1 MHFTKKTVS
10 EKRSDLI
17 KNLKSKK
24 LLRFPGAYN
33 PLCAKLIVEIGF
45 DGVYVSGGVMSND
58 LGLPDIGLTCF
69 GLANLFLLYPQ
80 VQFYMKIL
88 CFIYLVYLGWKMIGS
103 FSMVQK
109 ETGRPL
115 RFYEASLFQ
124 FINPKAWSI
133 AVTVASGFFPT
144 DENIFIGVAFVT
156 ITAAAICFP
165 TISLWALFG
174 SGLRRFVTDIKI
186 KKIIEYLLAVLL
198 VLTGLFILLK

>member
-1 MHFTKKTVS
+1 MITFTLFTALATFYFTMFITPGPNNAMLTASGMKFGFIRTLPH
-10 EKRSDLI
+10 LI
-17 KNLKSKK
+17 
-24 LLRFPGAYN
+24 GI
-33 PLCAKLIVEIGF
+33 PLGHILQ
-45 DGVYVSGGVMSND
+45 
-58 LGLPDIGLTCF
+58 IGLTCF

-88 CFIYLVYLGWKMIGS
+88 CFLYLLYLGWKMIGS
-103 FSMVQK
+103 FSMTQI

-144 DENIFIGVAFVT
+144 EENILVGVLFVT
-156 ITAAAICFP
+156 ITAAVICFP

-174 SGLRRFVTDIKI
+174 SGIRKFVNEVKT
-186 KKIIEYLLAVLL
+186 KKIIEYLLALL
-198 VLTGLFILLK
+198 LLLTGLFILLK

>member
-1 MHFTKKTVS
+1 MISFALFSTLATFYFTMFFTPGPNNAMLTASGMKFGFVKTLPH
-10 EKRSDLI
+10 LI
-17 KNLKSKK
+17 
-24 LLRFPGAYN
+24 G
-33 PLCAKLIVEIGF
+33 IT
-45 DGVYVSGGVMSND
+45 
-58 LGLPDIGLTCF
+58 LGHVLQISLTCF

-88 CFIYLVYLGWKMIGS
+88 CFLYLLYLGWKMIGS

-133 AVTVASGFFPT
+133 AVTVASGFFPSE
-144 DENIFIGVAFVT
+144 ENIFIGVAFVT
-156 ITAAAICFP
+156 ITAAVICFP
-165 TISLWALFG
+165 AISVWALFG
-174 SGLRRFVTDIKI
+174 SGLRKFVNNTKI
-186 KKIIEYLLAVLL
+186 KKTIEYLLAILL